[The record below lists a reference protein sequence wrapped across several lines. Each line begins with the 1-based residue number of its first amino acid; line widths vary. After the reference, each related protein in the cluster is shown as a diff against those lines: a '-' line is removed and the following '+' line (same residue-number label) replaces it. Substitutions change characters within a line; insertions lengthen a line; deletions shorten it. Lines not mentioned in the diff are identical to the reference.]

1 MSKSIPWYLGISGKN
16 PALGPPKSALGP
28 ATHGPR
34 ADFGVP
40 WAGFFPESL
49 GQGMDFLPKSS
60 HYAFKLT

>member
-49 GQGMDFLPKSS
+49 GQGMDFLP
-60 HYAFKLT
+60 